1 MQVVGVT
8 TQHEVYVASKTHKF
22 RMNEML
28 VIEDEELHHPKG
40 EVVETFSYNR
50 YIPMG
55 FDKGLVD
62 ADVLQTLEHIGYDIG
77 ADDIH
82 IAKVRLFEEA
92 IQPIQ
97 TGVTVRHPYFHEI
110 ESLLV
115 RVSPEDGLVL
125 GEVKATD
132 FISDSLPSELK
143 GLMKIEDRGEVREQ
157 NGVPFIFDYRAMQ
170 QYPHIG
176 IFGGSGSG
184 KSFGLRVMLEELMKH
199 NIPTLVFD
207 PHFEM
212 NFSHVVDDD
221 ADIRYENRYEIVQIG
236 RDVGV
241 DFTALSVRDVERL
254 LGAAGTLT
262 ESMINVIQTIH
273 KRKDSYES
281 FSDRI
286 AHLAD
291 ALELGKQKVEHLL
304 HDGGMSR
311 EEIAKYS
318 EYKKLLDQYGSLPL
332 ASVKGIQWRLNRLYQ
347 AGLFQQNI
355 RAIERGIE
363 NGLLVV
369 VQGPVWLLQV
379 FSSYVIGSLY
389 TRRRH
394 YKDQKLQQKQGEFFP
409 PFLIVTDEA
418 HNFAPKGF
426 DAPAKA
432 VLKEIAQEGRK
443 YGVFL
448 IFATQRPTLL
458 DETITAQLN
467 TKFVFRT
474 VRGTDI
480 QTIREE
486 TDLTAEEGK
495 RLPYLRSGDVFVS
508 SAIMGRTMAIR
519 IRLAHSSSPHTENPF
534 DELKAMKKK
543 DNDEIVAAISPH
555 LPLVETQLM
564 SKLTMLNKATGKN
577 WSVDRWKAELER
589 LCEEEV
595 IQKVP
600 TPFATQY
607 DKVVTL
613 P

>member
-1 MQVVGVT
+1 MQIVGVT

-28 VIEDEELHHPKG
+28 VIEDQELNEPKG
-40 EVVETFSYNR
+40 QVVETFSYNR

-55 FDKGLVD
+55 FDKSFVD
-62 ADVLQTLEHIGYDIG
+62 ADVLKTLEQIGYDIG

-82 IAKVRLFEEA
+82 LAKVRLFEEA

-97 TGVTVRHPYFHEI
+97 TGVRVRHPHFHEI
-110 ESLLV
+110 APLFIKT
-115 RVSPEDGLVL
+115 SPEEGLVL
-125 GEVKATD
+125 GEVKATE
-132 FISDSLPSELK
+132 FVAESLPPELK
-143 GLMKIEDRGEVREQ
+143 GLMYIEEQDGVRHQ
-157 NGVPFIFDYRAMQ
+157 IGVPFIFDLRAMQ

-184 KSFGLRVMLEELMKH
+184 KSFGLRVILEELMRH
-199 NIPTLVFD
+199 RIPTLVFD

-212 NFSHVVDDD
+212 DFRHVDKQTS
-221 ADIRYENRYEIVQIG
+221 DISFENRYRIVQIG

-241 DFTALSVRDVERL
+241 DFSALSVRDVERL
-254 LGAAGTLT
+254 LGAAGALT
-262 ESMINVIQTIH
+262 ESMINVIQTVH

-286 AHLAD
+286 ANLAN
-291 ALELGKQKVEHLL
+291 ALELGKQRVEQLVR
-304 HDGGMSR
+304 DGGLTR
-311 EEIAKYS
+311 EEFVRYDT
-318 EYKKLLDQYGSLPL
+318 YRKLLDQYGSLPL
-332 ASVKGIQWRLNRLYQ
+332 ASVKGIQWRLQRLYQ

-355 RAIERGIE
+355 REIIRGIE
-363 NGLLVV
+363 SGELVI

-379 FSSYVIGSLY
+379 FASYVIGSLY
-389 TRRRH
+389 AKRRE
-394 YKDQKLQQKQGEFFP
+394 YKDATLQGKPQAFFP

-418 HNFAPKGF
+418 HHFAPKGY
-426 DAPAKA
+426 DAPAKSI
-432 VLKEIAQEGRK
+432 LKEIAQEGRK

-474 VRGTDI
+474 VRATDI

-508 SAIMGRTMAIR
+508 SAIFGRTMAVR

-534 DELKAMKKK
+534 DELKAM
-543 DNDEIVAAISPH
+543 NARNEEQLLAALRPYF
-555 LPLVETQLM
+555 PLFDTNIMSRLEQLN
-564 SKLTMLNKATGKN
+564 TATGKR
-577 WSVDRWKAELER
+577 WDVQTWKAKLDRLSEEGFLRIKESPLGRCYEL
-589 LCEEEV
+589 
-595 IQKVP
+595 KP
-600 TPFATQY
+600 
-607 DKVVTL
+607 
-613 P
+613 